1 MQLAFFFMPFFFFSN
16 FVFCSSIKPALEP
29 LKNAKIF
36 TPLCK
41 SDTTKCA
48 TVIWNWE
55 FHSEIIWLNQDI
67 FWNLNTLWFVNDSV
81 GKTWREL
88 VEYIINKFIL
98 VEFNLCTTGGPPL
111 KQKSLT
117 RFPLPQFL
125 AYVRASGRCNT
136 VFSKSQNAH
145 KAGTLCTQ
153 LVWISAFA

>member
-1 MQLAFFFMPFFFFSN
+1 MQLAFFFHAILFFSN

-67 FWNLNTLWFVNDSV
+67 FWNLHTLWFVNDSAA
-81 GKTWREL
+81 KTRREPNVRGRFPAKCQL
-88 VEYIINKFIL
+88 YFVQ
-98 VEFNLCTTGGPPL
+98 LCKKNSWKPAAAGHWWVSTAL
-111 KQKSLT
+111 SLT
-117 RFPLPQFL
+117 NHMEYFL
-125 AYVRASGRCNT
+125 WVL
-136 VFSKSQNAH
+136 
-145 KAGTLCTQ
+145 GTCLILLLQ
-153 LVWISAFA
+153 II